1 MIFKEANNHVVG
13 DERSFEAFVTKNKN
27 KKTKTKKK
35 KNKKKKKKKNKK
47 KTHTTP
53 TIKSG
58 LVMMKKIPLI

>member
-13 DERSFEAFVTKNKN
+13 DERSFEAFVTKNK
-27 KKTKTKKK
+27 KI
-35 KNKKKKKKKNKK
+35 KNKK

-58 LVMMKKIPLI
+58 LVMMKKMLMI

>member
-1 MIFKEANNHVVG
+1 MIFKEADNHVAG

-27 KKTKTKKK
+27 KKKKK
-35 KNKKKKKKKNKK
+35 RKKNKK

>member
-13 DERSFEAFVTKNKN
+13 DERSFEAFVT
-27 KKTKTKKK
+27 

>member
-27 KKTKTKKK
+27 KQTKTKKK
-35 KNKKKKKKKNKK
+35 KKNKR